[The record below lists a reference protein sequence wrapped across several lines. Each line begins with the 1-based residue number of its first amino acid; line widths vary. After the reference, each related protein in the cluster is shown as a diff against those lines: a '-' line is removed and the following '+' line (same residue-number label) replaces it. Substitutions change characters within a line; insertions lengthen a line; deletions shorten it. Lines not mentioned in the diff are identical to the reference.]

1 MTDPDLAASVLEV
14 ALTWAP
20 GPVRRTSLDA
30 RLAEDLGYDSM
41 ALVELAV
48 VLEYEFGL
56 KPMTEAD
63 VLVAQTVEDVT
74 VIVANAERVG

>member
-1 MTDPDLAASVLEV
+1 
-14 ALTWAP
+14 
-20 GPVRRTSLDA
+20 
-30 RLAEDLGYDSM
+30 M

>member
-1 MTDPDLAASVLEV
+1 MTDAELAARVLEV

-41 ALVELAV
+41 GLVELAV
-48 VLEYEFGL
+48 VLEHEFGL
-56 KPMTEAD
+56 KPVTEAD
-63 VLVAQTVEDVT
+63 VLVARTVADVT